1 MSWEDDVTE
10 PIAPEHEPRPESL
23 TKGQRAAIL
32 AELKAALDRLE
43 DRALLARYMDLQHE
57 RARASARA
65 RRMVGWDRGQSRPS
79 ARPGASSGRQ

>member
-10 PIAPEHEPRPESL
+10 PIERGHEPRPEPL
-23 TKGQRAAIL
+23 TAEQRAVML

-57 RARASARA
+57 RARAAERA
-65 RRMVGWDRGQSRPS
+65 RRMVGWDRGQGAPS
-79 ARPGASSGRQ
+79 ARPGAFSGRQ